1 MTALGGGDHLILI
14 APASHRDL
22 VTRLQEMYN
31 SLSR

>member
-22 VTRLQEMYN
+22 VTRRQEM
-31 SLSR
+31 STSPSR